1 MKNTNIRDLTIDQLG
16 IVSGGNEIE
25 THEDSHKLFKL
36 GLLDEAYGDDDLTF
50 DWARCSSNIDAAWA
64 KVGITCV
71 TNFVCVNQYY
81 YEGKKIARTEALEIA
96 KNKMIKGPKIGIALP
111 WQ

>member
-25 THEDSHKLFKL
+25 TQEDSENLFKL
-36 GLLDEAYGDDDLTF
+36 GLLDEAYGDDDLAF
-50 DWARCSSNIDAAWA
+50 DWNRCSSNIDAAWA

-71 TNFVCVNQYY
+71 TNFVCVNHRLSASSSGFSRCPRPTASRGY
-81 YEGKKIARTEALEIA
+81 KPFVRLVRR
-96 KNKMIKGPKIGIALP
+96 
-111 WQ
+111 